1 MDFNGL
7 LMAAPCCTQRKR
19 QNDND
24 LGPVPCGSAVQLGAN
39 KVLALSRRF
48 CRARLEALDASRA
61 DPTDPTNPTEIWWSL
76 TICAGSDYVSVV
88 SVVSPVCV
96 CVCHFL
102 ASSKVVMWSCVI
114 PPGICSVSGTS
125 TELLRSIVTLHALLK
140 VRFQRN

>member
-61 DPTDPTNPTEIWWSL
+61 DPTDPTNPTEI
-76 TICAGSDYVSVV
+76 
-88 SVVSPVCV
+88 
-96 CVCHFL
+96 
-102 ASSKVVMWSCVI
+102 
-114 PPGICSVSGTS
+114 
-125 TELLRSIVTLHALLK
+125 
-140 VRFQRN
+140 